1 MPAAATRAD
10 RLATTLSDAGFA
22 ASIEPTTDGFRLVQ
36 NHCAIAQVAKEHP
49 EVCAYE
55 AAAFSQV
62 LGRDV
67 SLSRRDTLVTGAS
80 ACVCTVEATSSS
92 APADATPAVSTT
104 VWPGEPRATP

>member
-1 MPAAATRAD
+1 
-10 RLATTLSDAGFA
+10 LATTLSDAGFA
-22 ASIEPTTDGFRLVQ
+22 ASIAPTTDGFRLVQ